1 MLPQWDATEERREL
15 GVVILRKSNLV
26 NFDEFHIDPISRC
39 GYSENLRSIYLS
51 FHENYIFCSLCT
63 G

>member
-1 MLPQWDATEERREL
+1 MA
-15 GVVILRKSNLV
+15 ILRKSNLV

-51 FHENYIFCSLCT
+51 FHENYIFYSIYT